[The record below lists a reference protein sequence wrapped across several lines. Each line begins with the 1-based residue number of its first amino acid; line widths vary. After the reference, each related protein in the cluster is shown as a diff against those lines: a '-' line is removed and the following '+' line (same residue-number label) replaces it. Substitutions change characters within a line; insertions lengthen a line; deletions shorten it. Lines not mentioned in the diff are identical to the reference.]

1 MVATVQ
7 YLYLNYAMRHDEI
20 FVARR
25 RENDLVKNQKGFW
38 DKVMVTDAMR
48 DDHVTVN
55 GYWYCDITQ
64 I

>member
-1 MVATVQ
+1 
-7 YLYLNYAMRHDEI
+7 MRHDEI

-55 GYWYCDITQ
+55 GYWYYDITQ